1 VLLFLLLLL
10 LALGL
15 INFYFSVQIL
25 RRVSSAET
33 KPSFF
38 EIRWQVHRSMKRY
51 KDVTRSDSGKIGFAW
66 YGYWLS
72 LIAMVLIIVASAF
85 FLVDVPAG

>member
-1 VLLFLLLLL
+1 
-10 LALGL
+10 
-15 INFYFSVQIL
+15 
-25 RRVSSAET
+25 
-33 KPSFF
+33 
-38 EIRWQVHRSMKRY
+38 MKRN
-51 KDVTRSDSGKIGFAW
+51 KDVTRSDNGKIGFAW